1 MTPICFAT
9 NNQHKL
15 EEIRALLG
23 PFFQLKSLQD
33 IGCGEELP
41 ETQNTIEGNSLQKAN
56 YVFERFGI
64 ACFADDTGLEVE
76 SLGGAPGVYSARYA
90 LLNGARP
97 SDSSGRAVGQAG
109 DHKSSEDNID
119 LLLANLH
126 SFQNRKARFKTVITL
141 VESDGVNTFEGIVNG
156 IILPERRGTKGFGY
170 DSVFQPDGYQKS
182 FGEMDLVEK
191 NLISHRAIAVKKLI
205 NFMKVKYA

>member
-1 MTPICFAT
+1 MLNNDLKYCFAT

-23 PFFQLKSLQD
+23 PFFQLESLQD

-41 ETQNTIEGNSLQKAN
+41 ETQSTIEGNSLQKAI
-56 YVFERFGI
+56 YVFERYGV
-64 ACFADDTGLEVE
+64 ACFADDSGLEVE
-76 SLGGAPGVYSARYA
+76 CLGGAPGVYSARY
-90 LLNGARP
+90 
-97 SDSSGRAVGQAG
+97 AG

-141 VESDGVNTFEGIVNG
+141 VDSDGVNTFEGIVNG
-156 IILPERRGTKGFGY
+156 IILPERRGTEGFGY
-170 DSVFQPDGYQKS
+170 DAVFQPDGYQKS
-182 FGEMDLVEK
+182 FGEMGLVEK

>member
-9 NNQHKL
+9 NNHHKL

-33 IGCGEELP
+33 IGCHEELP
-41 ETQNTIEGNSLQKAN
+41 ETQNTIAGNSLQKAN
-56 YVFERFGI
+56 YVFERYGI

-90 LLNGARP
+90 GEQKN
-97 SDSSGRAVGQAG
+97 
-109 DHKSSEDNID
+109 SEDNID
-119 LLLANLH
+119 LLLENLH
-126 SFQNRKARFKTVITL
+126 SFQNRKARFKAVITL
-141 VESDGVNTFEGIVNG
+141 VEPDGIKAFEGIVNG

-170 DSVFQPDGYQKS
+170 DSVFQPEGYQLS

-191 NLISHRAIAVKKLI
+191 NVISHRAIAVKKLI

>member
-1 MTPICFAT
+1 MKSLCFAT

-56 YVFERFGI
+56 YVFERYGI

-76 SLGGAPGVYSARYA
+76 SLGGAPGVFSARYA
-90 LLNGARP
+90 GE
-97 SDSSGRAVGQAG
+97 
-109 DHKSSEDNID
+109 HKNSEDNID
-119 LLLANLH
+119 LLLKNLC
-126 SFQNRKARFKTVITL
+126 SFQNRKARFKAVITL
-141 VESDGVNTFEGIVNG
+141 VEPYGINTFDGIVNG

-170 DSVFQPDGYQKS
+170 DSVFQPEGYQKS

-205 NFMKVKYA
+205 NFMKVKYV